1 MAPPEKE
8 ESGGSGITGTI
19 AAVGIVC
26 GFVGAVIG
34 AFGWSAW
41 KKEGMQQQHH
51 SHSGYVVYLFIYLFI
66 YYLHSM
72 DLLG

>member
-1 MAPPEKE
+1 MAPPEKV

-34 AFGWSAW
+34 AFGWNALR
-41 KKEGMQQQHH
+41 KEPMQQQHEPR
-51 SHSGYVVYLFIYLFI
+51 SGYVL
-66 YYLHSM
+66 
-72 DLLG
+72 